1 MQEDVL
7 VATEL
12 NLDMNIYIN
21 EQNQVIKQALNY
33 DGQFQIENEELP
45 FSIVMDINYTN
56 MGADIEITAPSI
68 EVTLKIHVYEVTTLY

>member
-68 EVTLKIHVYEVTTLY
+68 EVTP